1 MASPDDFVPVAAVSR
16 NGLDESVHFG
26 AVVVLDRDGTAVAGA
41 GCSSAIVYPRSAN
54 KPMQAVAMIRSGLR
68 VASEELALV
77 CASHD
82 GTARHL
88 AVVESVLSHVGLS
101 ATDLATTPG
110 LPLDTR
116 AATATIRDGGSA
128 TPLAMN
134 CSGKHA
140 GMLATC
146 VARGWP
152 TDASYLDLGHP
163 LQVVIG
169 ETIAGLIE
177 EPVAHVGVDG
187 CGAPAHAFSLVG
199 LARAF
204 RTIAI
209 GAAGSAG
216 DEVYRAMTTHP
227 ELVGGEGRDVTA
239 LMRAVP
245 GLMAKDGA
253 DGVFAAALPDGRAVA
268 LKIADGGDRAR
279 IPVMLAALERAGVS
293 TAQYP
298 TAQMPVVLGHGRVVG
313 AVRSVW

>member
-1 MASPDDFVPVAAVSR
+1 MATSDDFVPLAAVSR

-26 AVVVLDRDGTAVAGA
+26 AVVVLGRDGTVVDEAGRPSAV
-41 GCSSAIVYPRSAN
+41 VYPRSAN
-54 KPMQAVAMIRSGLR
+54 KPMQAVAMLRNGLR
-68 VASEELALV
+68 VAPDELALV

-88 AVVESVLSHVGLS
+88 AVVEAMLANAGLS
-101 ATDLATTPG
+101 ASDLATTPG
-110 LPLDTR
+110 LPLDLQ
-116 AATATIRDGGSA
+116 AATATIRAGGSA

-152 TDASYLDLGHP
+152 TDESYLELDHP
-163 LQVVIG
+163 LQVVVG
-169 ETIAGLIE
+169 ETIAELTE

-204 RTIAI
+204 RAIAI

-216 DEVYRAMTTHP
+216 GEVYRAMTTYP

-279 IPVMLAALERAGVS
+279 VPVMLAALERAGVM
-293 TAQYP
+293 TAKYP

-313 AVRSVW
+313 AVRSLW